1 MKAEILANIKTLAEQ
16 EKVLG
21 SLNEFNDLVTAFY
34 KIQDEEE
41 RQWEIKKLERI
52 EAGEKPE
59 AIEKPVYPLL
69 DEFKAFTQLFHEK
82 KKVEIQE
89 QRDSEKANLDKK
101 KALVAALTDLVQNEE
116 NIGRAIG
123 RFKDI
128 NESWKEV
135 GPIPRDKRQG
145 IQKEFSNLVDTFHYN
160 INIYKEIKDHDLTR
174 NFKLKQD
181 VIAGL
186 KALVSMDKIKE
197 VEKELHRLQDE
208 WNGIGGTHQE
218 DWEKIKDEY
227 WTTVNQVYEKIHAFY
242 DERRAKQAEN
252 IEKKRVLIN
261 KAAAITENPCSTHQ
275 EYKTTT
281 DQLLALQEEWKT
293 IGFGPK
299 EENDKVWEEFRAVFN
314 VFFDAKKAFYNQQD
328 EKFAGVRK
336 AKEALIEKV
345 VGFKDST
352 DWGDTTKQIIAIQKE
367 WKKLGSAG
375 NKHENK
381 LWKKFR
387 DPIDAFFT
395 AKDSH
400 FEEKDQAGKENLD
413 KKDAIIAEI
422 KAYKSAK
429 DPKKAIEDL
438 RSFSKAFAE
447 IGNVPFKEKDS
458 VYKAYKTAL
467 DAQYDAIKMDKDEK
481 QKMLFQSKLD
491 TLVGNDQLMEKEQ
504 QFIRRRIDQLNQDI
518 LKYENNLGFFANADE
533 SNPLFKNVMKDIN
546 QTKSQIDDCKAQLKM
561 IREAKKAAAAEASV
575 NAESEN
581 TPELD
586 TAAEENE

>member
-59 AIEKPVYPLL
+59 AIEKPVYRLL

-89 QRDSEKANLDKK
+89 QRDSEKASLDKK

-281 DQLLALQEEWKT
+281 DELLALQEEWKT

-387 DPIDAFFT
+387 DPIDAFFA

-447 IGNVPFKEKDS
+447 IGNVPFKEKDR

-533 SNPLFKNVMKDIN
+533 SNPLFKNVTKDIN